1 MSHVLTK
8 MDLIDVRRRNNSRSR
23 QHTWVRIAE
32 GRCRAARLDK
42 FYLSGSYSTRVMN
55 CHIVSVGFTD
65 HDTIL
70 MELVPTVTGTQ
81 KSFWHFNTE
90 LLLDFT
96 FVKIFWRSKKH
107 DFQSLIG
114 WWQVVEVQIRNFC
127 QQYT

>member
-1 MSHVLTK
+1 
-8 MDLIDVRRRNNSRSR
+8 
-23 QHTWVRIAE
+23 
-32 GRCRAARLDK
+32 
-42 FYLSGSYSTRVMN
+42 MN

-127 QQYT
+127 QQYTYKSTDNIRRVIRQLEQEITDLESVSVSQNNQQDLLYHKRMKLLFFRRELTRL